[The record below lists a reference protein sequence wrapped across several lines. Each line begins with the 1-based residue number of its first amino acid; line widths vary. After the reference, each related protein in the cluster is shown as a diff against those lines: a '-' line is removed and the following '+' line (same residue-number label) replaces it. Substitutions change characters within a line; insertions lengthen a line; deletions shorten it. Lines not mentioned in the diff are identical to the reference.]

1 MPTVKSRIQKVVVT
15 PDDLLPQVESIRSKI
30 SSLRKEHSIT
40 SSVADLM
47 VLRSHLEEEVD
58 HLSYMVN
65 ELNSEMKAIRE
76 KTMAETSSEMEK
88 SKRLVDSEREAVV
101 AFGEESRRQIEAA
114 RAVLLED
121 QKKVDARKSELSL
134 LERELSERESRIS
147 KEESRQIALD
157 GDLRFRE
164 EEVDRV
170 GSTLSK
176 HTQQASDTIAQYK
189 RKIQECE
196 TREAKVQLIEDEL
209 KERIGLLGV
218 REQRLFEQV
227 SKVEEEKQQVANA
240 REVAAL
246 GAATLDRA
254 REDVARKFEEL
265 NIKVSE
271 LRKLEA
277 KIVRAENELTARE
290 SRAIE
295 AEGRL
300 RATERRTEQSQEKA
314 RSLWAEIQR
323 KEDALNARGK

>member
-1 MPTVKSRIQKVVVT
+1 
-15 PDDLLPQVESIRSKI
+15 
-30 SSLRKEHSIT
+30 
-40 SSVADLM
+40 
-47 VLRSHLEEEVD
+47 
-58 HLSYMVN
+58 
-65 ELNSEMKAIRE
+65 
-76 KTMAETSSEMEK
+76 MEK

-121 QKKVDARKSELSL
+121 QKKADARKSELSL

-170 GSTLSK
+170 GSMLSK
-176 HTQQASDTIAQYK
+176 HTQQANDAIAQYK
-189 RKIQECE
+189 RKTQECD
-196 TREAKVQLIEDEL
+196 TREARLQLIEDEL
-209 KERIGLLGV
+209 KERIRLLDV
-218 REQRLFEQV
+218 REQRLIDQA
-227 SKVEEEKQQVANA
+227 SKVEDEKQQVVNA

-271 LRKLEA
+271 LRKFEA
-277 KIVRAENELTARE
+277 KIVRAENELTERE

-323 KEDALNARGK
+323 KEDVLNARGK